1 MNENTINKPKTNL
14 TPNLINSTKIKAN
27 DLTLTSTSFGFLSSG
42 KEAQLF
48 TLSNN
53 QNITVNITNY
63 GAAIV
68 AINTPDKKGKFAD
81 IVLGYDTVAG
91 YENDTDY
98 LGAIIGRYAGR
109 IKNGRVNIN
118 EQNITLSLNHENSQ
132 LHGGNQALNKQLWH
146 VNTEMFADGVT
157 LTLTHT
163 SPDGDNGFI
172 GEVEFCIKYS
182 LNIKNEFS
190 VEYFASTNKTTL
202 TNLTQ
207 HSYFNLAG
215 HDQGNILNHQV
226 QLNAD
231 YFLPMDDEAYPTG
244 EKILVNNTAH
254 NFTQLTTLSSA
265 MDGSN
270 QQIKIAKGYDN
281 YWLVNQSKPIQSLQ
295 EYVARVV
302 EPISGRQLTL
312 YSDQP
317 SVILYTGN
325 YLNTDSKTDD
335 KNFVERHLKKKTD
348 NFLNKSISISDKR
361 RGKNNTTYQAQQ
373 GLCLEPQRAFNH
385 SISNDN
391 YQAFASC
398 LLTPEQPF
406 YSKSI
411 YVFDVI
417 KKR

>member
-1 MNENTINKPKTNL
+1 MKKPKTHL
-14 TPNLINSTKIKAN
+14 TAN
-27 DLTLTSTSFGFLSSG
+27 DLTLTSSSFGFLKSG

-53 QNITVNITNY
+53 QNIKINITNY

-68 AINTPDKKGKFAD
+68 AINTPDKNGEIAD
-81 IVLGYDTVAG
+81 IVLGYDTIAG
-91 YENDTDY
+91 YENDSDY

-109 IKNGRVNIN
+109 IRNGRVKVNKLN
-118 EQNITLSLNHENSQ
+118 LTLSLNHENSQ
-132 LHGGNQALNKQLWH
+132 LHGGNQALNKQLWQA
-146 VNTEMFADGVT
+146 NTETLTDKIT

-163 SPDGDNGFI
+163 SPDGDNGFT
-172 GEVEFCIKYS
+172 GEVKFCIKYS
-182 LNIKNEFS
+182 LNNKNEFN
-190 VEYFASTNKTTL
+190 VEYFASTNKTTII
-202 TNLTQ
+202 NLTQ

-215 HDQGNILNHQV
+215 HDQGNVLSHQV
-226 QLNAD
+226 QLNAN
-231 YFLPMDDEAYPTG
+231 YFLPMDEQAYPMG
-244 EKILVNNTAH
+244 EKTSVSHTPH
-254 NFTQLTTLSSA
+254 DFTTLTSLSSA
-265 MDGSN
+265 MVESN

-281 YWLVNQSKPIQSLQ
+281 YWLVNLSKPIQNLQ

-325 YLNTDSKTDD
+325 YLNADSKVSSESLVGS
-335 KNFVERHLKKKTD
+335 N
-348 NFLNKSISISDKR
+348 LNKTISINVIDKPQ
-361 RGKNNTTYQAQQ
+361 GKNKTTYQAQQ
-373 GLCLEPQRAFNH
+373 GLCLEPQRAFDH
-385 SISNDN
+385 SISSNN